1 MVGSRFWILVGAV
14 LFILALAGSA
24 MVVPELRVLHSLQA
38 LIYVAVIFLAWRDS
52 AWGYGAGIAIA
63 VAWNG
68 LNMFVTGLT
77 WAGAA
82 AFWSFLHT
90 GHAQRLDTMMVTFAT
105 IAHFILIVACLAAL
119 LEKAPER
126 NKLWKAM
133 SGGVLALAY
142 FALIILIAAPR

>member
-24 MVVPELRVLHSLQA
+24 MVVPELRLLHSLQA

-68 LNMFVTGLT
+68 LNMFITGLT

-82 AFWSFLHT
+82 AFWSFLRT

-142 FALIILIAAPR
+142 FALIILIAAQR